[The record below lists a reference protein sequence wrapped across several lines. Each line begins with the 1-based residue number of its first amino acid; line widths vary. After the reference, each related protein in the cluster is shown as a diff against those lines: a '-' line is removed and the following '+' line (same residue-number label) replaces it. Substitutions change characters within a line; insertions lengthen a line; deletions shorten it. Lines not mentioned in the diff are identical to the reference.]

1 MAATIIEQ
9 SEGPQIVL
17 DGRPS
22 MRAIKSALGITGRR
36 AVLVRHVRNEKEYRI
51 VGTAYLFCVITV
63 N

>member
-1 MAATIIEQ
+1 MSPTIIEQ

-22 MRAIKSALGITGRR
+22 MRAIKSTLGITGRR
-36 AVLVRHVRNEKEYRI
+36 AVLVRHVRNEKEYRLA
-51 VGTAYLFCVITV
+51 GTAYRFCVITA